1 MLVETGVRD
10 PYEFAVEPLLIRSR
24 LAAAD
29 QEDCVA
35 LGIKCESNPP
45 FAVGQGEAQ
54 FLHIRVPRPVQ
65 RVAVGP
71 TKFGPN
77 RRRSPARAAISS
89 STSSDPAAS
98 SASKAASYS
107 TTYSISFHPEAKSIC
122 CQ

>member
-35 LGIKCESNPP
+35 LGIKCESNPL
-45 FAVGQGEAQ
+45 FAVGQREAQ

-71 TKFGPN
+71 TKLRPE
-77 RRRSPARAAISS
+77 PAKK
-89 STSSDPAAS
+89 PG
-98 SASKAASYS
+98 
-107 TTYSISFHPEAKSIC
+107 
-122 CQ
+122 